1 MYNEKDVWHDWLT
14 RDLHQNE
21 GELVRLQNQRI
32 INSFAQKAIDNACLK
47 ENQLIIDAGSGEG
60 TVSFLAIEQVGSSL
74 RTVLI
79 DISQQLLNLSK
90 DTAKSKGVI
99 SQCEFIKAPMDS
111 MTMIADNSVDRII
124 TRASLAY
131 VDNKIN
137 TLKEFLRVLKPG
149 GMISL
154 AEPIFQDAAMSVAIQ
169 KKMIDLQIKK
179 LGSADRDKVLIH
191 RWQSTQFPDDI
202 EDINNIP
209 FINFTERD
217 LVTWSQESGFTNIHM
232 EFHIDEI
239 KLEYNNWTSLL
250 NSSMHPLAPKL
261 SEVLKNNFS
270 EAEADELRE
279 LLIPGNTFNTALAK
293 THMAYLTAHKP

>member
-21 GELVRLQNQRI
+21 AELVRLQNQKI

-47 ENQLIIDAGSGEG
+47 ADHIIIDAGSGEG
-60 TVSFLAIEQVGSSL
+60 KVSFLAIEKMGSSL
-74 RTVLI
+74 RTLLI
-79 DISQQLLNLSK
+79 DISQQLLDLSHE
-90 DTAKSKGVI
+90 TALAKGVLN
-99 SQCEFIKAPMDS
+99 QCEFIKSSMDS
-111 MTMIADNSVDRII
+111 MNSIADNSIDRII

-154 AEPIFQDAAMSVAIQ
+154 AEPIFQDAAMHVALQ
-169 KKMIDLQIKK
+169 KKVIDLQIKK
-179 LGSADRDKVLIH
+179 LGKADREKILIH
-191 RWQSTQFPDDI
+191 KWQSTQFPDQI
-202 EDINNIP
+202 EEINNIP

-217 LVTWSQESGFTNIHM
+217 LVTWSQEAGFNNIHM
-232 EFHIDEI
+232 DFHIDEI
-239 KLEYNNWTSLL
+239 KLDNNNWDSLL

-261 SEVLKNNFS
+261 SEVLEQRFS
-270 EAEADELRE
+270 EDEAIELKE
-279 LLIPGNTFNTALAK
+279 LLLPNPAIKVVSAK
-293 THMAYLTAHKP
+293 THMAYLTAHKS